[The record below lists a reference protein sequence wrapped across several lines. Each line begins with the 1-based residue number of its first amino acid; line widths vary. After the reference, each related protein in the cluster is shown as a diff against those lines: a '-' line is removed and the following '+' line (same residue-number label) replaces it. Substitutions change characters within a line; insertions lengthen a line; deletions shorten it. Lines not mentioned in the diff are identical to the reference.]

1 MLRSRS
7 ETIDTIRLADAM
19 AMKRADRKLTM
30 AEAASEI
37 GVAEST
43 ISRIESQH
51 IAPTLDTFTRICRW
65 LGLSMDRFAL
75 QPREGE

>member
-1 MLRSRS
+1 
-7 ETIDTIRLADAM
+7 
-19 AMKRADRKLTM
+19 M